1 MDWKATVG
9 SIIDLAAAAAAA
21 AATATRRIPTEAARA
36 RREIAKEGDGEAKV
50 GIVGEGWR
58 EPSR

>member
-9 SIIDLAAAAAAA
+9 SIIDLAAAAA